1 MASGSGMMP
10 AKQPNQPDFV
20 FKFFQMLQGNEN
32 LITYCEGR
40 VQIKNPSLLA
50 NEVNVGGVPD
60 GVAMRR
66 GAVRWCQRR
75 GDARCDEVSLR
86 RSPGSAAP
94 TETKMTPVPLALAL
108 QVLPRYFRTSR
119 FSSFQRQLNK

>member
-1 MASGSGMMP
+1 MSLRTADLLPMASGSGMMP

-50 NEVNVGGVPD
+50 NEVNLGRVPPS
-60 GVAMRR
+60 VAM
-66 GAVRWCQRR
+66 
-75 GDARCDEVSLR
+75 
-86 RSPGSAAP
+86 
-94 TETKMTPVPLALAL
+94 
-108 QVLPRYFRTSR
+108 
-119 FSSFQRQLNK
+119 

>member
-1 MASGSGMMP
+1 MMP

-60 GVAMRR
+60 GVAMWR
-66 GAVRWCQRR
+66 GAVRWCQHRIATR
-75 GDARCDEVSLR
+75 CDAKCDEVPLNVR
-86 RSPGSAAP
+86 PV
-94 TETKMTPVPLALAL
+94 VPL
-108 QVLPRYFRTSR
+108 PP
-119 FSSFQRQLNK
+119 KPK